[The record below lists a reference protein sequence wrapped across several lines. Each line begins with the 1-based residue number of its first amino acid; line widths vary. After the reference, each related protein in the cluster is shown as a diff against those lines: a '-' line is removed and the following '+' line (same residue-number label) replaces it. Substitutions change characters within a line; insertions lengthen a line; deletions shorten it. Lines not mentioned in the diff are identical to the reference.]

1 MKKNNSAEKE
11 GLTYRI
17 HTRLTKEKYDE
28 LSALLK
34 HCRGIHSLSELL
46 RNILDNKKIIIQ
58 AHDTTKEKIM
68 EQLAA
73 IRQELLAIGVNINQI
88 THVLHQTDFTEEQQ
102 VQVDE
107 ILKSCNDTQARI
119 NEFFAFMDD
128 FSARWSSK

>member
-1 MKKNNSAEKE
+1 MKKDQSAEKE
-11 GLTYRI
+11 GLTCRI
-17 HTRLTKEKYDE
+17 HTRLTQEKYDE
-28 LSALLK
+28 LSDLLK
-34 HCRGIHSLSELL
+34 QCRGIHSLSELL

-73 IRQELLAIGVNINQI
+73 IRKELLAIGVNINQI
-88 THVLHQTDFTEEQQ
+88 THVLHQTDFTEERQ
-102 VQVDE
+102 VQVDK
-107 ILKSCNDTQARI
+107 ILKCCSDTQAKI